1 MRRDRVWHKCHAVVR
16 SRSPGSYLKPGKPLP
31 TSVVICRT
39 VHLDKATIEGQ
50 LERILASSEFR
61 RSTQLGRFLR
71 FTVCQALAGEPGG
84 AKECLIAMHIF
95 GRRPDYDPATDPIVR
110 VEARRLRRKLAEYYA
125 RDGQRDP
132 IRIEV
137 PKGGYIPVFEPQAH
151 GAQTPACS
159 RSVAVLPFA
168 DRSAARELEAL
179 ADGLTVRLIASLA
192 GCQGDASEVLRVVS
206 STSVFQYKN
215 RTADARRIGAEL
227 EVGLILEG
235 SLRVDG
241 ERFRC
246 DAQLVATA
254 DGLHRWAGSF
264 ESGECDRFAVE
275 DGFAQ
280 QIAAG
285 VRAAT
290 MSA

>member
-1 MRRDRVWHKCHAVVR
+1 
-16 SRSPGSYLKPGKPLP
+16 
-31 TSVVICRT
+31 
-39 VHLDKATIEGQ
+39 VHIDKATIEGQ

-71 FTVCQALAGEPGG
+71 FTVCQALAGEPG
-84 AKECLIAMHIF
+84 ATKECLIAMHIF

-110 VEARRLRRKLAEYYA
+110 VEARRLRRKLAEYYS
-125 RDGQRDP
+125 RDGQYDP
-132 IRIEV
+132 VRIEV
-137 PKGGYIPVFEPQAH
+137 PKGGYIPVFERQA
-151 GAQTPACS
+151 GSAGSAARS

-168 DRSAARELEAL
+168 DRSSARELEAL
-179 ADGLTVRLIASLA
+179 ADGLTVRLIARL
-192 GCQGDASEVLRVVS
+192 GASEGLRVVS
-206 STSVFQYKN
+206 STSAFQYKN
-215 RTADARRIGAEL
+215 RTGDARRIGAEL
-227 EVGLILEG
+227 DVGLILEG

-264 ESGECDRFAVE
+264 DSGECGAFEVE
-275 DGFAQ
+275 DGFAA

>member
-1 MRRDRVWHKCHAVVR
+1 V
-16 SRSPGSYLKPGKPLP
+16 Y
-31 TSVVICRT
+31 I
-39 VHLDKATIEGQ
+39 DKATIEGQ

-71 FTVCQALAGEPGG
+71 FTVDQALAGEPG
-84 AKECLIAMHIF
+84 ATKECLIAMQIF
-95 GRRPDYDPATDPIVR
+95 GRRPDYDPSTDPIVR
-110 VEARRLRRKLAEYYA
+110 VEARRLRRKLAEYYS
-125 RDGQRDP
+125 RDGRQDP

-137 PKGGYIPVFEPQAH
+137 PKGGYIPVFERQADA
-151 GAQTPACS
+151 AQTPVCA
-159 RSVAVLPFA
+159 RSLAVLPFA
-168 DRSAARELEAL
+168 DRSAGRELEAL
-179 ADGLTVRLIASLA
+179 ADGLTVRLIATLA
-192 GCQGDASEVLRVVS
+192 GSEGAKCDGARGQGLRVVS

-215 RTADARRIGAEL
+215 RTADARRIAAEL

-235 SLRVDG
+235 SLRAD
-241 ERFRC
+241 EQRIRC
-246 DAQLVATA
+246 DAQLVAAA

-264 ESGECDRFAVE
+264 DSGECDRFAVE
-275 DGFAQ
+275 DRFAL